1 MELIKKLEQYVF
13 YFLVTMLFC
22 YILVEI
28 IELVHL
34 FIQSILTRG
43 TDNRWLLSSDQVK
56 EILPVFFNILIAV
69 ELIDTFNVYIK
80 ENSIKVQNILL
91 IGLIAIGRKVISYDF
106 AHADA
111 LANMGLAVLVI
122 AFAGSY
128 FLIKKSDTFNQK

>member
-34 FIQSILTRG
+34 FIQSLITRG
-43 TDNRWLLSSDQVK
+43 TDKRWLLSSDQVK

-128 FLIKKSDTFNQK
+128 FLIKKSDTFNKK